1 MTRPIRLA
9 LGGLILASMLACSLP
24 AAVISPPPPAITLV
38 TVGPDATSTP
48 TPFQPAVVDLPL
60 PTDTPFPT
68 ETPTDLPTP
77 TFTAPAPSATQPPP
91 GGSDTPAPASTNR
104 TQYLFYAE
112 LDYAN
117 RTLSASETVRY
128 YNTTG
133 QALSEIVMAV
143 PPNLSNAFS
152 LNSLSQDQ
160 NPLTDYSLVGERM
173 SIILPSALAPEAVT
187 TFNISFSLNIPPKH
201 YEGTFGYSGDQVNLT
216 DWYPFIV
223 PFDNG
228 WVLHDPWSF
237 GEHLVYD
244 SSDFELNLKVNDPTV
259 SIAASAPAEA
269 NGEWTR
275 YRIYGARTI
284 VFSASGSYLVSES
297 AVGNTAIRT
306 YYFAGY
312 EGAGDGLLRA
322 ALSAVGLFDAK
333 FGPYPYDSLSVVQT
347 DVPDG
352 QEFDGLVFLG
362 TKFYAEYGGSA
373 RSNLITIGVHEISH
387 QWWFG
392 LVGNDQAME
401 PWLDEALAI
410 YSENT
415 FYTYNF
421 PRYGDWWWGF
431 RVNYFGPSGWVDS
444 SVYDHGTFRS
454 YVNAA
459 YLNGANFLYDL
470 NQRMGDDAF
479 YSFLRDYVS
488 RYSRSRATTADFFA
502 VLRADSDVRI
512 DDLISTYFQRSY

>member
-1 MTRPIRLA
+1 MNHPIRLA
-9 LGGLILASMLACSLP
+9 LCGLVLASLLACSLP
-24 AAVISPPPPAITLV
+24 SAIITSPPPAITLV

-48 TPFQPAVVDLPL
+48 TPFQPAPVVDLP
-60 PTDTPFPT
+60 TETPFPS
-68 ETPTDLPTP
+68 ETPTELPTLTSTAPPPSP
-77 TFTAPAPSATQPPP
+77 TEPASSQPGTPAPS
-91 GGSDTPAPASTNR
+91 GDR
-104 TQYLFYAE
+104 TQYLFYAQ
-112 LDYAN
+112 LDYAS
-117 RTLSASETVRY
+117 RTLAADETIRY

-133 QALSEIVMAV
+133 QALNEIVMAV
-143 PPNLSNAFS
+143 PPNLSGAFS
-152 LNSLSQDQ
+152 LNSLTQDDT
-160 NPLTDYSLVGERM
+160 PLANYSLVGERM
-173 SIILPSALAPEAVT
+173 SVILPASLAPGAAT
-187 TFNISFSLNIPPKH
+187 TFKLSFSLSIPPKR
-201 YEGTFGYSGDQVNLT
+201 YEATFGYSGDQVNLT

-223 PFDNG
+223 PFDGG
-228 WVLHDPWSF
+228 WILHDPWAF

-244 SSDFELNLKVNDPTV
+244 SSDFELNLKVSDPSVT
-259 SIAASAPAEA
+259 IAASAPMEP
-269 NGEWTR
+269 NGEWMR

-284 VFSASGSYLVSES
+284 VFSASTSYLVSDS
-297 AVGNTAIRT
+297 AVGNVAIRT

-333 FGPYPYDSLSVVQT
+333 FGPYPYDSLSVVQS
-347 DVPDG
+347 DLPDG

-387 QWWFG
+387 EWWFG

-421 PRYGDWWWGF
+421 PRFGDWWWNF
-431 RVNYFGPSGWVDS
+431 RVNYFGPTGWVDS
-444 SVYDHGTFRS
+444 SIYDHGTFRS
-454 YVNAA
+454 YVNAT

-470 NQRMGDDAF
+470 NQRMGGDEF
-479 YSFLRDYVS
+479 YRFLRDYAS
-488 RYSRSRATTADFFA
+488 RFGRRRATTADFFA
-502 VLRADSDVRI
+502 VLREDSGVSV
-512 DDLISTYFQRSY
+512 DDLISAYFKGSY